1 MHQHASA
8 CVSICQHLSADAH
21 IRQHTSYL
29 GLLADEDADELVHVL
44 LYRWRLWFSLVSIEV
59 YAVYVYIYTHTP
71 HIHTHTHTNILIYI
85 YIYELKY

>member
-1 MHQHASA
+1 MRQHPSAS
-8 CVSICQHLSADAH
+8 VSIRQRMLR

-59 YAVYVYIYTHTP
+59 YAV
-71 HIHTHTHTNILIYI
+71 
-85 YIYELKY
+85 